1 MRAALDN
8 HDVELRPMPPPATHD
23 PGFLDSM
30 DKHDD
35 RLAPAFPD
43 PDAAFWRV
51 PADPAT
57 AFVAI
62 TDLTID
68 RSARSR
74 TAIQF
79 VALSLGF
86 FLLILAGAAASAFV
100 FADRIGRLWM

>member
-8 HDVELRPMPPPATHD
+8 HDVALRPMPPPAIHD
-23 PGFLDSM
+23 LGFLDCM
-30 DKHDD
+30 DQLED

-43 PDAAFWRV
+43 PEAAFWRV
-51 PADPAT
+51 PADPAE

-62 TDLTID
+62 TDPTID

-79 VALSLGF
+79 VALSVGF
-86 FLLILAGAAASAFV
+86 FLLVLAGAAASAFV
-100 FADRIGRLWM
+100 FADRIGRLWV